1 MLAGEQLAHE
11 VGYNTMLPASTLISV
26 RNGEP
31 DVQVS

>member
-1 MLAGEQLAHE
+1 MLAGE
-11 VGYNTMLPASTLISV
+11 VGYSTMLPASTLISV